1 LYVVRAQKEFAVE
14 DAGLFFASI
23 HFLYEDFML
32 FLVAAN
38 SSFHQDIFA
47 GCDTRVFEGFL
58 HIFASLHRMPF
69 SFAREASMSALVVK
83 VAKELCVDSLDCWHL
98 VSGSCV

>member
-1 LYVVRAQKEFAVE
+1 
-14 DAGLFFASI
+14 
-23 HFLYEDFML
+23 ML

-38 SSFHQDIFA
+38 SSFHQGIFS

-58 HIFASLHRMPF
+58 HIFASLHRIPF

-83 VAKELCVDSLDCWHL
+83 FHLAAWIHFEMVVRKSSVLIRWIVGTWCLGRVLRVDESDKEKLKAI
-98 VSGSCV
+98 